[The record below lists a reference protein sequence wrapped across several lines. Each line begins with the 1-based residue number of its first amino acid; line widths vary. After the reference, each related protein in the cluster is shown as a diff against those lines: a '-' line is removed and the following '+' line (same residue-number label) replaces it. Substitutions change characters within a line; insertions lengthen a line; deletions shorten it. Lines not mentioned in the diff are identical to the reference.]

1 MERPSY
7 GGAPGAAVK
16 WRQAGGWR
24 RHFTDPTTMAAPA
37 TAMKD
42 PLTDPGR
49 APRRA
54 IQRLLRSVF
63 GMQRLRAGQ
72 QEVIDSVLAGR
83 DTLAI
88 MPTGSGKSLCY
99 QLPASLLPGATLVVS
114 PLISLMKD
122 QLEKLHALGITA
134 VQLNSSLT
142 RAEEDDA
149 LATIARGGKLII
161 FCTPE
166 RLAMPEFLALLSPA
180 PPVLAVIDE
189 AHCISQWGHDFRP
202 AYLEIAAA
210 LRALGRP
217 PVLALTATATEE
229 VTADIRAQLDATRL
243 HVVSTG
249 IYRANLRYRVIQVTN
264 AGEKQDEVLRLL
276 RETPGVGIVYAA
288 TVKAVEDLTARL
300 EELGESVTCYHGK
313 LAARER
319 QQHQDLFMGGERRIM
334 VATNAFGMGIDKP
347 DTRFVIHVQVP
358 ANLEAYYQESG
369 RAGRDGLPADC
380 TLLYFQEDKRVQ
392 QFFLAKHYP
401 TAEELAAIVAAAQE
415 LPATFRADALQAALP
430 EFSDGHLKVCLKLL
444 KDGKLLR
451 QDRKLGYSLK
461 APSAKTPT
469 YAQLAQI
476 YVDKQER
483 DKQALEQ
490 MVAYAQSGLCRWKL
504 LLDYFGDAGD
514 FERCCTCDNCLSPPA
529 LAQPMALDDIVLP
542 ELSAAPPVPLITV
555 GSRVRVPRYQIGTV
569 LSVAGD
575 QVTIAFPENTT
586 RTFMAEFVAPA

>member
-1 MERPSY
+1 MN
-7 GGAPGAAVK
+7 GAAK
-16 WRQAGGWR
+16 QSGQAGKPG
-24 RHFTDPTTMAAPA
+24 
-37 TAMKD
+37 K
-42 PLTDPGR
+42 PGR
-49 APRRA
+49 S
-54 IQRLLRSVF
+54 IQRLLRAVF
-63 GMQRLRAGQ
+63 GVARLRDGQ
-72 QEVIDSVLAGR
+72 QEVIDSVLVGR

-99 QLPASLLPGATLVVS
+99 QLPAALLPGATLVIS

-142 RAEEDDA
+142 RADEDAA
-149 LATIARGGKLII
+149 LASIARGGKIII

-166 RLAMPEFLALLSPA
+166 RLAMPEFLALLAQA

-202 AYLEIAAA
+202 AYLEVSAA

-229 VTADIRAQLDATRL
+229 VIDDIRAQLDAPRL
-243 HVVSTG
+243 HVVNTG

-300 EELGESVTCYHGK
+300 EELGASVTCYHGK

-319 QQHQDLFMGGERRIM
+319 RLHQELFMGGERRIM

-347 DTRFVIHVQVP
+347 DTRFVIHLQVP

-392 QFFLAKHYP
+392 QYFLAKHYP
-401 TAEELAAIVAAAQE
+401 TAAELAAIVAAAQE
-415 LPATFRADALQAALP
+415 LPATFRADALQSALP
-430 EFSDGHLKVCLKLL
+430 ELSAGHLKVCLKLL

-461 APSAKTPT
+461 PPSARAAKAPT
-469 YAQLAQI
+469 YAQLAQV

-490 MVAYAQSGLCRWKL
+490 MVAYAQSGFCRWKL
-504 LLDYFGDAGD
+504 LLEYFGDAGD

-529 LAQPMALDDIVLP
+529 LATPIVLDDGA
-542 ELSAAPPVPLITV
+542 ETQAPAVPAEPLIAV
-555 GSRVRVPRYQIGTV
+555 GSRVRVPRFDIGTV

>member
-1 MERPSY
+1 MN
-7 GGAPGAAVK
+7 GAAK
-16 WRQAGGWR
+16 QSGQAGKPG
-24 RHFTDPTTMAAPA
+24 
-37 TAMKD
+37 K
-42 PLTDPGR
+42 PGR
-49 APRRA
+49 S
-54 IQRLLRSVF
+54 IQRLLRAVF
-63 GMQRLRAGQ
+63 GVARLRDGQ

-99 QLPASLLPGATLVVS
+99 QLPAALLPGATLVIS

-142 RAEEDDA
+142 RADEDAA
-149 LATIARGGKLII
+149 LASIARGGKIII

-166 RLAMPEFLALLSPA
+166 RLVMPAFLALLAQA

-202 AYLEIAAA
+202 AYLEVSAA

-229 VTADIRAQLDATRL
+229 VIDDIRAQLDAPRL
-243 HVVSTG
+243 HVVNTG

-300 EELGESVTCYHGK
+300 EELGASVTCYHGK

-319 QQHQDLFMGGERRIM
+319 RLHQELFMGGERRIM

-347 DTRFVIHVQVP
+347 DTRFVIHLQVP

-392 QFFLAKHYP
+392 QYFLAKHYP
-401 TAEELAAIVAAAQE
+401 TAAELAAIVAAAQD
-415 LPATFRADALQAALP
+415 LPATFRADALQSALP
-430 EFSDGHLKVCLKLL
+430 ELSAGHLKVCLKLL

-461 APSAKTPT
+461 PPSARAAKAPT
-469 YAQLAQI
+469 YAQLAQV

-514 FERCCTCDNCLSPPA
+514 FARCCTCDNCQSPPA
-529 LAQPMALDDIVLP
+529 LAAPIILDELP
-542 ELSAAPPVPLITV
+542 PAPAQAPAPAPQIAV

>member
-1 MERPSY
+1 MMLASLNKS
-7 GGAPGAAVK
+7 G
-16 WRQAGGWR
+16 
-24 RHFTDPTTMAAPA
+24 RH
-37 TAMKD
+37 
-42 PLTDPGR
+42 
-49 APRRA
+49 

-63 GMQRLRAGQ
+63 GVARLRTGQ

-99 QLPASLLPGATLVVS
+99 QLPAALLPGATLVVS

-122 QLEKLHALGITA
+122 QLEKLQELGITA
-134 VQLNSSLT
+134 VQLNSSLS

-149 LATIARGGKLII
+149 IARIGQGGRLII

-166 RLAMPEFLALLSPA
+166 RLAMPDFLSLLASA
-180 PPVLAVIDE
+180 PPSLVVIDE

-229 VTADIRAQLDATRL
+229 VIADIDTQLEARKL
-243 HVVSTG
+243 QVINTG

-288 TVKAVEDLTARL
+288 TVKAVEELAARL
-300 EELGESVTCYHGK
+300 GELGESATCYHGK

-319 QQHQDLFMGGERRIM
+319 KHNQDLFMNGERRIM

-347 DTRFVIHVQVP
+347 DTRFVIHLQVP

-401 TAEELAAIVAAAQE
+401 TAEELAAIVAAAQD
-415 LPATFRADALQAALP
+415 LPASFAFVALAARLP

-451 QDRKLGYSLK
+451 QDRKLGYRLT
-461 APSAKTPT
+461 APSPATPS

-514 FERCCTCDNCLSPPA
+514 FERCCTCDNCQSPPA
-529 LAQPMALDDIVLP
+529 LAAPIGLDEFP
-542 ELSAAPPVPLITV
+542 PAPPEAPSPPAPQIAV

-575 QVTIAFPENTT
+575 QITIAFPENTT
-586 RTFMAEFVAPA
+586 RTFMAEFVVPA

>member
-1 MERPSY
+1 M
-7 GGAPGAAVK
+7 GAGI
-16 WRQAGGWR
+16 RGMS
-24 RHFTDPTTMAAPA
+24 TMATSDANRQDNDKTGSA
-37 TAMKD
+37 KQQ
-42 PLTDPGR
+42 GR
-49 APRRA
+49 K
-54 IQRLLRSVF
+54 IQRLLRTVF
-63 GMQRLRAGQ
+63 GIERLRTGQ

-99 QLPASLLPGATLVVS
+99 QIPAALLPGATVVVS

-122 QLEKLHALGITA
+122 QLEKLAQLGVTA
-134 VQLNSSLT
+134 VQLNSSLS
-142 RAEEDDA
+142 RGEEDEA
-149 LATIARGGKLII
+149 IASIARGDKLII

-166 RLAMPEFLALLSPA
+166 RLATGEFLALLAAA
-180 PPVLAVIDE
+180 PPSLVVIDE
-189 AHCISQWGHDFRP
+189 AHCISHWGHDFRP

-217 PVLALTATATEE
+217 PVLALTATATGE
-229 VTADIRAQLDATRL
+229 VIADIGAQLAAPKL
-243 HVVSTG
+243 HVVNTG

-264 AGEKQDEVLRLL
+264 AAEKQDAVLRLL
-276 RETPGVGIVYAA
+276 RETAGVGIVYAA
-288 TVKAVEDLTARL
+288 TVKAVEELTARL
-300 EELGESVTCYHGK
+300 QDLGESVTCYHGR

-319 QQHQDLFMGGERRIM
+319 QHNQDLFMGGARRVM

-347 DTRFVIHVQVP
+347 DTRFVIHLQVP

-401 TAEELAAIVAAAQE
+401 TADELAAIIAAAQE
-415 LPATFRADALQAALP
+415 LPATFTFAALASGLP
-430 EFSDGHLKVCLKLL
+430 EFSDSHLKVCLKLL

-461 APSAKTPT
+461 PASARSPT

-476 YVDKQER
+476 YVAKQER
-483 DKQALEQ
+483 DRQALEQ
-490 MVAYAQSGLCRWKL
+490 MVAYAQSGFCRWKL
-504 LLDYFGDAGD
+504 LLEYFGDAGD
-514 FERCCTCDNCLSPPA
+514 FERCCTCDNCQSPPA
-529 LAQPMALDDIVLP
+529 LATPILLDDASVP
-542 ELSAAPPVPLITV
+542 APPAEPSAPLIAV
-555 GSRVRVPRYQIGTV
+555 GSRVRVPRFDIGTV

-575 QVTIAFPENTT
+575 QVTIAFAENTT